1 MRAFQARRGSC
12 PGEAD
17 EELHQPASLPCLNA
31 CEARGEVLYVFG
43 ILVSRHWL
51 FCKPPAREPPSH
63 QVSLLMLL
71 STPPGRE
78 RTLPLVPFVKIST
91 MCNNG
96 SRWSQDNRNNW
107 RCTSSLHH
115 SPRCSTLRFSF
126 FVGTRSKVRT
136 HLDKYT
142 IAPLISLHLRPRRS
156 GPPWTNRSSSRAAH
170 PSVRARPG
178 AWCHLLPYPFL

>member
-31 CEARGEVLYVFG
+31 CEALYVLG

-51 FCKPPAREPPSH
+51 FCKPPARTPKPPSLTSNAPVPRR
-63 QVSLLMLL
+63 QSANGLC
-71 STPPGRE
+71 SR
-78 RTLPLVPFVKIST
+78 PLCEIFA
-91 MCNNG
+91 MCNNS
-96 SRWSQDNRNNW
+96 SRWLQNNRNKW

-115 SPRCSTLRFSF
+115 PPRPSTLRFSSW
-126 FVGTRSKVRT
+126 VQEAICEPTW
-136 HLDKYT
+136 T
-142 IAPLISLHLRPRRS
+142 IHHCPLILLHLRPRRS

>member
-31 CEARGEVLYVFG
+31 CEARGEVLHVFG

-51 FCKPPAREPPSH
+51 FCKPLARKTPQATKSH
-63 QVSLLMLL
+63 
-71 STPPGRE
+71 
-78 RTLPLVPFVKIST
+78 F
-91 MCNNG
+91 
-96 SRWSQDNRNNW
+96 
-107 RCTSSLHH
+107 
-115 SPRCSTLRFSF
+115 RCSCPRTDFAPRPLCEDFHHVQQWLPVVAKQSKQLAMHLLIAPSPQMLNVAF
-126 FVGTRSKVRT
+126 LLVGTRSKVRT
-136 HLDKYT
+136 HLDQYT
-142 IAPLISLHLRPRRS
+142 IAPLILLHLRPRRS

-178 AWCHLLPYPFL
+178 AWCHLWPYPFL